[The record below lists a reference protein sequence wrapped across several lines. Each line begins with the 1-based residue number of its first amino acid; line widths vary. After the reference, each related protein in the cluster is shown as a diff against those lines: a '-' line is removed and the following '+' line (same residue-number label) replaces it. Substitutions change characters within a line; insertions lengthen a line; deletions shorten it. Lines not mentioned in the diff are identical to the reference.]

1 MFNLNRELRS
11 IDVSSFDT
19 SKVKNM
25 WRMSAMFY
33 GTSNLTN

>member
-25 WRMSAMFY
+25 WRMFAECDVCW
-33 GTSNLTN
+33 